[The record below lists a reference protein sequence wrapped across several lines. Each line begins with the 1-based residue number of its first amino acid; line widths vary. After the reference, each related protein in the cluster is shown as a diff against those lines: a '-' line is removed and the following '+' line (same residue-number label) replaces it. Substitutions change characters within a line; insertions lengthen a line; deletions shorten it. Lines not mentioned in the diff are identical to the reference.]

1 MPNSP
6 AETKLLTEAVSYL
19 LSGPSGL
26 GQNFAGFSA
35 YQPVYLS
42 GTFREP
48 YTVAISTTT
57 TAPSWYVAPVAINAV
72 NQLNVIN
79 GKTPYLE
86 WTFTTPTASPPF
98 AVGQTI
104 RGDDTWSPRLYRGN
118 DGVVLTCSTTS
129 VITKY
134 VESVAWPTPIN
145 TYGSIYVSN
154 DGIEVSTDA
163 NARVTVQGPTELV
176 FISSQLALTSG
187 YNCSTTSTFDVSVQ
201 INRYSG
207 SIDTAGQGAVDYLF
221 NFDKTVSQQSQSFTV
236 EPGTGTVNAG
246 QNIFTT
252 VLDQPSFGYYWYIC
266 EVLWTTKPTNR
277 YNDEGQLIT
286 GLLYLPGLTVSG
298 TSANVTSTFTAT
310 VVNVSSS
317 GVGGQLSVEIDGT
330 SDYADTTITVAD
342 GGSGYAVGDT
352 LKILGTDLGGA
363 SPANDMAITITQIDY
378 PGDATPGTQTV
389 GLRSLTAQVIKQ

>member
-86 WTFTTPTASPPF
+86 WTFSTPTAAPPF

-104 RGDDTWSPRLYRGN
+104 RGDGTWDPAFYQGN
-118 DGVVLTCSTTS
+118 DGVVVTCSTTS

-134 VESVAWPTPIN
+134 VEAVAWPTPIN

-187 YNCSTTSTFDVSVQ
+187 YDCTTTSTFDVSVQ

-207 SIDTAGQGAVDYLF
+207 EIDTAGQGAVDYLF
-221 NFDKTVSQQSQSFTV
+221 NFDKTVSEQSQSFTV
-236 EPGTGTVNAG
+236 EPGSGTVNAG

-266 EVLWTTKPTNR
+266 EVLWEQT
-277 YNDEGQLIT
+277 
-286 GLLYLPGLTVSG
+286 SG
-298 TSANVTSTFTAT
+298 DV
-310 VVNVSSS
+310 
-317 GVGGQLSVEIDGT
+317 
-330 SDYADTTITVAD
+330 
-342 GGSGYAVGDT
+342 
-352 LKILGTDLGGA
+352 
-363 SPANDMAITITQIDY
+363 
-378 PGDATPGTQTV
+378 TPGTQTV